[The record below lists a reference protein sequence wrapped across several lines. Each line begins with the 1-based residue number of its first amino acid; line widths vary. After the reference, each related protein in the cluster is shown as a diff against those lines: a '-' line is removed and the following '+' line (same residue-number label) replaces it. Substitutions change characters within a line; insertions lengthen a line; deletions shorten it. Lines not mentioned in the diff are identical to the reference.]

1 MDGKEDITVG
11 ILQNII
17 ERKAME
23 IATRK
28 IEREYEERQAL
39 DKKLQEEVTPY
50 NRLWLE
56 KIVKEAGYLLTDD
69 DKRIDWILEKLNERK
84 GHCPCGGMTD
94 EFLCPCRMMREYGN
108 CKCGLYKN
116 AIDLNPGRSR
126 TTARIKTTD
135 NK

>member
-1 MDGKEDITVG
+1 MGK
-11 ILQNII
+11 LQDII

-23 IATRK
+23 IAMNK
-28 IEREYEERQAL
+28 VERERMERQAHEQ
-39 DKKLQEEVTPY
+39 KLQEEVTPY

-56 KIVKEAGYLLTDD
+56 KIVNKAGYLLTEDEQ
-69 DKRIDWILEKLNERK
+69 RIERILSKLNERK

-116 AIDLNPGRSR
+116 AIDLNPGKSR
-126 TTARIKTTD
+126 TTARIKTTQQ
-135 NK
+135 